1 MSLAR
6 RLVSAAVAAVLA
18 AGCTKYHP
26 QPLSPETSAAA
37 FGRRT
42 LADTA
47 LTLFLAAWDSTHST
61 SWDPQRLALTAWY
74 FRPDLEVQRRAWH
87 TAQAAEI
94 TAGMRPPIGVA
105 GAVERA
111 DNSGPFEAPWTVTLG
126 LVFRIELGGK
136 RGARIAAAQARA
148 LAAELQARVVAWQIA
163 SDVRTAALSVVQGD
177 SSVAGWTRR
186 VEQSQQVADQVAR
199 LYQADAIGQSTVDQ
213 SASEVKLAG
222 SELAV
227 ANTQVIGARAVL
239 AQLIGVP
246 SAAIDTLRIDASG
259 AVGCGW
265 TEQKSL
271 EELRALALR
280 RRYEMGVALADYAV
294 AEADLKVEITRQY
307 PDLELAP
314 GYSWDQGLH
323 RWIAALALPNLLL
336 NKNKGPIG
344 EAIARRNQVA
354 SSVESTQQTVLSQVE
369 VAFSQ
374 CRATAQQLHATQQ
387 LVDALRA
394 RERTSR
400 AAYERGEI
408 GQFESMGLA
417 LAVTDAQSSLQA
429 VQLRRAVT
437 GSELERMT
445 GIWTPEVPGLPDPLL
460 LPSATFVVQET
471 AP

>member
-1 MSLAR
+1 MRAVR
-6 RLVSAAVAAVLA
+6 WLVPAAALVAA
-18 AGCTKYHP
+18 CTKYHP
-26 QPLSPETSAAA
+26 QPLAPEASAAA
-37 FGRRT
+37 FGHRT
-42 LADTA
+42 LGDTA
-47 LTLFLAAWDSTHST
+47 LASFLASYDSTKST

-74 FRPDLEVQRRAWH
+74 FRPDLEVERRTWH
-87 TAQAAEI
+87 TARAAEV

-148 LAAELQARVVAWQIA
+148 LVAELQTRVVAWDIA
-163 SDVRTAALSVVQGD
+163 SDVRSAALAVVQSD
-177 SSVAGWTRR
+177 SSVAAWNRR
-186 VEQSQQVADQVAR
+186 VERSQQVADQVAR
-199 LYQADAIGQSTVDQ
+199 LYQSDAIGQSAVDQ
-213 SASEVKLAG
+213 ATSEVRLAG
-222 SELAV
+222 SELAA
-227 ANTQVIGARAVL
+227 ANAQVIASRAALAR
-239 AQLIGVP
+239 LIGVP
-246 SAAIDTLRIDASG
+246 SAAVDTLAIVATGS
-259 AVGCGW
+259 VGCSW
-265 TEQKSL
+265 TGEKSL
-271 EELRALALR
+271 EDLRAIALR
-280 RRYEMGVALADYAV
+280 RRYEMGVALARYAV
-294 AEADLKVEITRQY
+294 AEADLRVEITKQY

-354 SSVESTQQTVLSQVE
+354 SSVESTQQVVLSQVE
-369 VAFSQ
+369 VAYAQ
-374 CRATAQQLHATQQ
+374 CRATAEQLEATGK

-400 AAYERGEI
+400 AAYERGET
-408 GQFESMGLA
+408 GRFEAMGLA
-417 LAVTDAQSSLQA
+417 LAVTDAESSLLSA
-429 VQLRRAVT
+429 RLRRAVT

-445 GIWTPEVPGLPDPLL
+445 GTWTPEVPGLPDPLL

>member
-1 MSLAR
+1 MNLLR
-6 RLVSAAVAAVLA
+6 RLLPTATATVLA

-26 QPLSPETSAAA
+26 QPLAPEASAEA
-37 FGRRT
+37 FGHRT

-47 LTLFLAAWDSTHST
+47 LASFLATYDSTRST
-61 SWDPQRLALTAWY
+61 AWDPQRLALTAWY
-74 FRPDLEVQRRAWH
+74 FRPDLEVERRTWR
-87 TAQAAEI
+87 TAQAALV
-94 TAGMRPPIGVA
+94 TAGMRPPLGVA

-148 LAAELQARVVAWQIA
+148 LVAELQARVVAWAIA
-163 SDVRTAALSVVQGD
+163 SDVRSAALAVVQSD
-177 SSVAGWTRR
+177 SSVAAWNRR
-186 VEQSQQVADQVAR
+186 VARSQQVADQVAR

-213 SASEVKLAG
+213 AASEVKLAG
-222 SELAV
+222 SQLA
-227 ANTQVIGARAVL
+227 AADAQVIASRAAL
-239 AQLIGVP
+239 AQLLGVP
-246 SAAIDTLRIDASG
+246 AAVIDTLPIDATGS
-259 AVGCGW
+259 VGCGW
-265 TEQKSL
+265 SQQRSL
-271 EELRALALR
+271 DDLRAIALR
-280 RRYEMGVALADYAV
+280 RRYEMGVALAQYAV
-294 AEADLKVEITRQY
+294 AEADLRVEISKQY

-323 RWIAALALPNLLL
+323 RWIAAFALPNILL

-354 SSVESTQQTVLSQVE
+354 SSVEAAQQSLLTQVE
-369 VAFSQ
+369 VAFAR
-374 CRATAQQLHATQQ
+374 CRATAQQLEATQQ

-400 AAYERGEI
+400 AAYERGET
-408 GQFESMGLA
+408 GRFEAMGLA
-417 LAVTDAQSSLQA
+417 LAVTDAESSLQEA
-429 VQLRRAVT
+429 RLRRAVT
-437 GSELERMT
+437 GSELERAT

>member
-1 MSLAR
+1 MSVAR
-6 RLVSAAVAAVLA
+6 RLVPVAAAVVIA
-18 AGCTKYHP
+18 AGCTRYRP
-26 QPLSPETSAAA
+26 QPLSPEMSAAA

-47 LTLFLAAWDSTHST
+47 LTSFLTIHDSTQST
-61 SWDPQRLALTAWY
+61 GWNPQRLALTAWY
-74 FRPDLEVQRRAWH
+74 FRPDLEVQRRAWR
-87 TAQAAEI
+87 TAKAAEV

-148 LAAELQARVVAWQIA
+148 LVAELQARVVAWGIA
-163 SDVRTAALSVVQGD
+163 SDVRSAALSVVQGD
-177 SSVAGWTRR
+177 SSVASWTRR
-186 VEQSQQVADQVAR
+186 VVQTQQVADQVAR
-199 LYQADAIGQSTVDQ
+199 LYQADAIGQASVDQ
-213 SASEVKLAG
+213 AVSETKLAG

-227 ANTQVIGARAVL
+227 ANTQVLGARAML
-239 AQLIGVP
+239 AQLLGVP
-246 SAAIDTLRIDASG
+246 SAAVDTLRIDASG
-259 AVGCGW
+259 AVGCAW
-265 TEQKSL
+265 TDRKTL
-271 EELRALALR
+271 EDLRALALR
-280 RRYEMGVALADYAV
+280 RRYEMGVALAEYAV
-294 AEADLKVEITRQY
+294 AEADLKVEISKQY

-344 EAIARRNQVA
+344 EAVARRDQVA
-354 SSVESTQQTVLSQVE
+354 SAVESVQQTVLGQVE
-369 VAFSQ
+369 VAYSQ
-374 CRATAQQLHATQQ
+374 CRATAQQLDATRQ

-394 RERTSR
+394 RERTSQ

-408 GQFESMGLA
+408 GRFESMGLA
-417 LAVTDAQSSLQA
+417 LAVAGAQSSLQA

-437 GSELERMT
+437 GSELERT
-445 GIWTPEVPGLPDPLL
+445 AGIWTPEVPGLPDPLL

-471 AP
+471 VP

>member
-6 RLVSAAVAAVLA
+6 RLVPAATVAVLA
-18 AGCTKYHP
+18 AACTKYHP
-26 QPLSPETSAAA
+26 QPLSPELSAAA
-37 FGRRT
+37 FGHRT

-47 LTLFLAAWDSTHST
+47 LTTFLATFDSTHST
-61 SWDPQRLALTAWY
+61 AWDAQRLALAAWY
-74 FRPDLEVQRRAWH
+74 FRPDLEVERRNWR
-87 TAQAAEI
+87 TVQAAEV

-136 RGARIAAAQARA
+136 RGARIAAAEARA
-148 LAAELQARVVAWQIA
+148 LVAELQTRVVAWDIA
-163 SDVRTAALSVVQGD
+163 SDVRSAALSVVQGD
-177 SSVAGWTRR
+177 SSVAGWARR
-186 VEQSQQVADQVAR
+186 VGRSQQVVDQVKR
-199 LYQADAIGQSTVDQ
+199 LYEADAIGQSTVDQ
-213 SASEVKLAG
+213 AASEAKLAG
-222 SELAV
+222 SELAA
-227 ANTQVIGARAVL
+227 ANAQVIASRAGL

-246 SAAIDTLRIDASG
+246 SAAIDTLTLDATG

-271 EELRALALR
+271 EELRAIALR
-280 RRYEMGVALADYAV
+280 RRYEMGVALAQYAV
-294 AEADLKVEITRQY
+294 AEADLRVEITRQY

-354 SSVESTQQTVLSQVE
+354 SSVESRQQGVLSQVE
-369 VAFSQ
+369 VAYSQ
-374 CRATAQQLHATQQ
+374 CRATAQLLEASQQ

-400 AAYERGEI
+400 AAYERGET
-408 GQFESMGLA
+408 GQFEAMGLA
-417 LAVTDAQSSLQA
+417 LAVTDAESSLQA
-429 VQLRRAVT
+429 ARLRRAVT

>member
-1 MSLAR
+1 MNFTR
-6 RLVSAAVAAVLA
+6 RLLPAAALAVLA

-26 QPLSPETSAAA
+26 QPLSPEVSAAA

-42 LADTA
+42 LADSA
-47 LTLFLAAWDSTHST
+47 LTAFLATYDSTHSAQ
-61 SWDPQRLALTAWY
+61 WDPQRLALTAWY
-74 FRPDLEVQRRAWH
+74 FRPDLEVQRRAWR
-87 TAQAAEI
+87 TAQAAAV
-94 TAGMRPPIGVA
+94 TAGMRPPIGIN
-105 GAVERA
+105 GSVEGA
-111 DNSGPFEAPWTVTLG
+111 DNAGPFESPWTVTLG
-126 LVFRIELGGK
+126 LVFRLELGGK

-148 LAAELQARVVAWQIA
+148 LVAELQARVVAWEIA
-163 SDVRTAALSVVQGD
+163 SDVRSAALSVVQGD
-177 SSVAGWTRR
+177 SSVSSWSRR
-186 VEQSQQVADQVAR
+186 VASSQEVADQVAR

-213 SASEVKLAG
+213 AASEVKLAG

-227 ANTQVIGARAVL
+227 AKAQVIGSHATLARLV
-239 AQLIGVP
+239 GVP
-246 SAAIDTLRIDASG
+246 SSAIDTLRIDASG

-265 TEQKSL
+265 TESRSL
-271 EELRALALR
+271 EDLRALALR
-280 RRYEMGVALADYAV
+280 RRYEMGVVLAEYAV
-294 AEADLKVEITRQY
+294 AEADLRVQITKQY
-307 PDLELAP
+307 PDLEIAP

-336 NKNKGPIG
+336 NRNKGPIG

-369 VAFSQ
+369 VAYAQ
-374 CRATAQQLHATQQ
+374 CRATAQQLAATQQ

-400 AAYERGEI
+400 AAYERGET
-408 GQFESMGLA
+408 GRFESMGLA
-417 LAVTDAQSSLQA
+417 LAVTDAESSLLA
-429 VQLRRAVT
+429 ARLRRAVT

-445 GIWTPEVPGLPDPLL
+445 GIWTPEEPGLPDPLL